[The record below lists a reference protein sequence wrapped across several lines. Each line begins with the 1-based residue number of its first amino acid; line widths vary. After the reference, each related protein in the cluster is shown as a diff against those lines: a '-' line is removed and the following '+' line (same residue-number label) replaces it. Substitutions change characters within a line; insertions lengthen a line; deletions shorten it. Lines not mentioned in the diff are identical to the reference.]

1 MNTKTKKIIG
11 IALVIVLAVAMIFA
25 YVNFREQ
32 TAEGNKTVTIEVT
45 AQNKAV
51 TTYTVNTDALYL
63 KEVMEEADGLT
74 FSGTEGPYGVMITEV
89 NGEVAD
95 YNTNGAYWAFY
106 VNGEYCNYGIDEQ
119 PVEDGDVFG
128 IVYTAA

>member
-119 PVEDGDVFG
+119 SVEDGDVFG